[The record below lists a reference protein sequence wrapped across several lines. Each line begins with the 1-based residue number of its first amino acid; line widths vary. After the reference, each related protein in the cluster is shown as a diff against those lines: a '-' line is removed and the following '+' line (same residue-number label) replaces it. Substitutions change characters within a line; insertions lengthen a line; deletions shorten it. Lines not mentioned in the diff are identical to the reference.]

1 MQLISTAICWCTYI
15 FVPFFPAFFRCEIC
29 HKTKTVEVDRGRIAE
44 PAVCPGCQTLHCMA
58 LVHNR
63 SLFTD
68 KQMVK
73 LQESPGTCSA
83 YYIHIHTCTHALTH
97 THIHTCTY
105 TCTHTIMYM
114 YMYTH
119 ADIQGFPQRAV
130 ELCLPLYFMLLPFD
144 AAQRISLNTFYVCK
158 YATLL
163 FNYCIMSGNYFI
175 KID

>member
-15 FVPFFPAFFRCEIC
+15 FVFFPAFFRCEIC

-44 PAVCPGCQTLHCMA
+44 PAVCPGCQTLHSMA

-83 YYIHIHTCTHALTH
+83 YYIHTYTHM
-97 THIHTCTY
+97 HTCTY
-105 TCTHTIMYM
+105 TYTHTIM

-130 ELCLPLYFMLLPFD
+130 ELCFAALLYAIAL
-144 AAQRISLNTFYVCK
+144 
-158 YATLL
+158 
-163 FNYCIMSGNYFI
+163 
-175 KID
+175 